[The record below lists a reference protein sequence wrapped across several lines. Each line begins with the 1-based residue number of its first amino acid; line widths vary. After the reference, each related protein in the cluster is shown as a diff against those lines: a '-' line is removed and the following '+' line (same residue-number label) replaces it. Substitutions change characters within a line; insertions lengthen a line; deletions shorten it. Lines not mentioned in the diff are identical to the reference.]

1 MKTQNIVWKYGL
13 KNGIG
18 PGLSS
23 ISGIFNSSRSRKPS
37 CLKYL
42 AFSSSNDDGGDGDD
56 NVSIDDCF
64 ECSSKCPL
72 SGDIDLRGC
81 PAKPSGSTNRR
92 AGLDSGSTNQKAGLD
107 N

>member
-1 MKTQNIVWKYGL
+1 MNSNFVWKYGL
-13 KNGIG
+13 KDGIG
-18 PGLSS
+18 PGIRP
-23 ISGIFNSSRSRKPS
+23 ISGIFQINDQQSHHV
-37 CLKYL
+37 
-42 AFSSSNDDGGDGDD
+42 SNILRFPVSDDDGGDGDD
-56 NVSIDDCF
+56 IVSIDNCF

>member
-1 MKTQNIVWKYGL
+1 MIK
-13 KNGIG
+13 
-18 PGLSS
+18 
-23 ISGIFNSSRSRKPS
+23 KPS
-37 CLKYL
+37 CLKFL
-42 AFSSSNDDGGDGDD
+42 AFSSLNDDGGDGDD
-56 NVSIDDCF
+56 NVCKDNFF

-92 AGLDSGSTNQKAGLD
+92 AGLDSRSTNQKAGLD